1 MKKLFFLLIPFFGF
15 SQTVP
20 ITATRVNPITFT
32 VTNNRW
38 VSIGI
43 YNGASQLV
51 RTVQSNVYY
60 AKGKHTIYWDAKDD
74 NGNLLTGT
82 YKYKVLSDSAL
93 IRPNGGVGNTSDSSS
108 GSTVLHAYSPPADI
122 VQVSHWLYVAIGKNE
137 ANQSIIKI
145 DTAHPNQKTN
155 IPYNGIITGQ
165 IINHLATDGTLV
177 YIAATGY
184 QLTDNFVYAIKTSN
198 DAENVFSSGAPYTS
212 YAIRNYASV
221 FDKNLSGATGNVT
234 GLAVQQAGV
243 YLFVAHSGQN
253 VINVYNKTTGAFVRA
268 DAITAPGKIH
278 LETDGLLW
286 TGLGTTAVK
295 YTVNSDGTLTSLLTI
310 SGFQRV
316 AAISHKGANVYI
328 EDGGT
333 NQQIHIYNSTS
344 GASVGTLLQS
354 GGYSA
359 TSVVA
364 NDRVYIQDLH
374 GALASF
380 ITFLSDGT
388 MWTGDPGNYRV
399 LHFNSLGTYQN
410 QIQYLGVSYSANA
423 IGTRIF
429 SGFLEFAVDYSTG
442 AWSQTNNYGYA
453 FPATING
460 QSVATTYMPFQVF
473 TLSNGGTY
481 SIFKN
486 NGGQLFFGELT
497 TAGFV
502 PFSTVLPSGLTWN
515 PDGTFSAATLAG
527 TIQTFKNY
535 AQTGYSGRRPVISTT
550 GTTLVSYDI
559 GTQYPRAGSSPSNNP
574 SYLKTSTNRLIVFS
588 PNYIAGP
595 GSGSAPYRLAAYDLS
610 RSQWAWKSAPITWSG
625 YTGIMPSNE
634 KFDIGNTSHNQG
646 GSVWVNGNIL
656 GYGYHGEGWKA
667 GQTNILN
674 FFDESGLM
682 IAQGGTTLAQSVG
695 EAPLGLTGNT
705 FNFNLVS
712 AGGNLHV
719 WENDESRHSM
729 VMHYVVS
736 GLATIHIDSGI
747 IVISNRSYTIPRGN
761 RVDLLAGNAENVPL
775 VRGANGWTGV
785 PVIDNANFTTLVR
798 RNQADL
804 NKSPDVFVKANN
816 NSPVILN
823 QNISRTLPSVTATN
837 WEVTGAIDLGT
848 SPFQGDLGSP
858 TAPTGTHFYV
868 AVSDLNHKVIGVF
881 SFEALSITLRFNNV
895 VVKSGFPASM
905 VYNPMK
911 FAIKRVGSGVYMTC
925 VINGVTYT
933 SSLAKYD
940 PTADISRPR
949 YFSVNFQFTNQ
960 QKGAGFDLSDLFFN
974 WQ

>member
-1 MKKLFFLLIPFFGF
+1 MKKLFFLLLPFFGF

-51 RTVQSNVYY
+51 RTVQSNAYY

-82 YKYKVLSDSAL
+82 YKYKVLSDSVL

-122 VQVSHWLYVAIGKNE
+122 VQSSHWLYVAIGKNE
-137 ANQSIIKI
+137 GAQSIIKI
-145 DTAHPNQKTN
+145 DTTHPNQKIN
-155 IPYNGIITGQ
+155 IPYNGKITGQ
-165 IINHLATDGTLV
+165 TVNNLAADPTLV
-177 YIAATGY
+177 YIAATGF
-184 QLTDNFVYAIKTSN
+184 QLNDNFVYAIKTSN

-212 YAIRNYASV
+212 YSGRNYASV
-221 FDKNLSGATGNVT
+221 FDKNLSSATGNVT

-243 YLFVAHSGQN
+243 YLFIAHTGQN
-253 VINVYNKTTGAFVRA
+253 VINVFNKTTGAFVRA
-268 DAITAPGKIH
+268 DAITAPGKLH

-286 TGLGTTAVK
+286 VGLGTTAQK
-295 YTVNSDGTLTSLLTI
+295 YTVNSDGTLTPLLTI

-316 AAISHKGANVYI
+316 AAISHKGSNVYI

-333 NQQIHIYNSTS
+333 NQQIHIYNSSS
-344 GASVGTLLQS
+344 GSPNGTLLQS

-374 GALASF
+374 GPLTSF

-388 MWTGDPGNYRV
+388 MWTGDPGNFRT
-399 LHFNSLGTYQN
+399 LHFNSLGLYQN

-429 SGFLEFAVDYSTG
+429 SGFLEFTVDYSTG
-442 AWSQTNNYGYA
+442 IWSETNNYGYS

-460 QSVATTYMPFQVF
+460 QTVATAYMPFQVF
-473 TLSNGGTY
+473 TLSNSGTY

-486 NGGQLFFGELT
+486 NGGQLFIGELT
-497 TAGFV
+497 TTGFT
-502 PFSTVLPSGLTWN
+502 PFSTVLTNGLTHN
-515 PDGTFSAATLAG
+515 PDGTFSAATLGG
-527 TIQTFKNY
+527 TIQVFKNY
-535 AQTGYSGRRPVISTT
+535 AQTGYSGRQPIISTT

-588 PNYIAGP
+588 PNYISP
-595 GSGSAPYRLAAYDLS
+595 GVGAAPFRLAAYDLS
-610 RSQWAWKSAPITWSG
+610 RSQWAWKTAPITWPG
-625 YTGIMPSNE
+625 YMGVMPTDNR
-634 KFDIGNTSHNQG
+634 FDVGNSSHNQG
-646 GSVWVNGNIL
+646 GSVWVNANIMGFNL
-656 GYGYHGEGWKA
+656 HEEGWKGA
-667 GQTNILN
+667 QTNILN
-674 FFDESGLM
+674 FYDESGLM
-682 IAQGGTTLAQSVG
+682 IGQGGTTLAQTTG
-695 EAPLGLTGNT
+695 EAPLGMTGNT

-712 AGGNLHV
+712 AGGDLHV
-719 WENDESRHSM
+719 WENDEASHSM
-729 VMHYVVS
+729 VTHYLVS
-736 GLATIHIDSGI
+736 GLASIHIDSGL
-747 IVISNRSYTIPRGN
+747 IVISNRVYTIPTGN

-775 VRGANGWTGV
+775 VNGANEWTRV
-785 PVIDNANFTTLVR
+785 PTIDNAKFTTLVR

-804 NKSPDVFVKANN
+804 SKSPDVFVKANN

-823 QNISRTLPSVTATN
+823 QYISRTLPSVTTSN

-848 SPFQGDLGSP
+848 SPFQGDTGSP

-868 AVSDLNHKVIGVF
+868 AVSDLNHKVIGVY

-895 VVKSGFPASM
+895 FVKSGFPLNV

-949 YFSVNFQFTNQ
+949 YFSVNFQFTNSGR
-960 QKGAGFDLSDLFFN
+960 GAGFDVSDLFFN